1 MRVIQLGPFPPPHG
15 GVQTNLV
22 AIRDHLRRNG
32 HRAGVIHL
40 SRHRQTDA
48 DEVYYPKTAFE
59 TVQVLLRE
67 PADIL
72 HLHIGGRPT
81 GRLLGLTAFCA
92 AMPGRRAVLT
102 FHSGG
107 FCSSPEGKAVTPRSP
122 AAILFRRLAAIVAV
136 NRQIADFFRAQ
147 CAVPGDRVHL
157 ISPHA
162 TVRSEEA
169 ELPPAL
175 RAFFDAHDPL
185 LLSVGLLEPEYD
197 LPVQIEALG
206 RVRQK
211 HPNAGLAMIGSG
223 SLESQ
228 LRTLIAQQPY
238 AEHLLLAGDT
248 PHASTLRA
256 IRESRLLLRTTHYDG
271 DALSVREALDMG
283 TPAIVTDN
291 GMRPPGCRLIPSPP
305 SAEALGERIIEALGE
320 PPRVVVET
328 GAESRNLDAVLDLY
342 RRVLHTREFKE

>member
-22 AIRDHLRRNG
+22 AIRDHLRRTG
-32 HRAGVIHL
+32 HSAGVIHL
-40 SRHRQTDA
+40 SRHRKTDA

-72 HLHIGGRPT
+72 HLHIGGLLSN
-81 GRLLGLTAFCA
+81 RLLALMAFCI
-92 AMPGRRAVLT
+92 AMPGRKSVLT

-107 FCSSPEGKAVTPRSP
+107 FCSSPEGQAITPHSL
-122 AAILFRRLAAIVAV
+122 ASFLFRRLDAIIAV
-136 NRQIADFFRAQ
+136 NQQIADFFLTQ
-147 CAVPGDRVHL
+147 CAVPKERVHL

-162 TVRSEEA
+162 SVRAEA
-169 ELPPAL
+169 SLLPEMQT
-175 RAFFDAHDPL
+175 FFDTHDPT

-197 LPVQIEALG
+197 LPVQIETLG
-206 RVRQK
+206 YIRER
-211 HPNAGLAMIGSG
+211 HPNAGLVMIGSG
-223 SLESQ
+223 SLEAD
-228 LRTLIAQQPY
+228 LRALIAKQSY

-256 IRESRLLLRTTHYDG
+256 IQDCRMLLRTTHYDG

-283 TPAIVTDN
+283 TPVIATDN
-291 GMRPPGCRLIPSPP
+291 SMRPSDCILIPRPP
-305 SAEALGERIIEALGE
+305 SREPLQEQIEVLLASPALRTRTPTDPG
-320 PPRVVVET
+320 T
-328 GAESRNLDAVLDLY
+328 SNLDAVLALY
-342 RRVLHTREFKE
+342 EKLLS

>member
-32 HRAGVIHL
+32 HSAGVIHL
-40 SRHRQTDA
+40 SRHRKTDA
-48 DEVYYPKTAFE
+48 DEVYYPKTALE
-59 TVQVLLRE
+59 TVRVLLRE
-67 PADIL
+67 HADIL
-72 HLHIGGRPT
+72 HLHIGGSLT
-81 GRLLGLTAFCA
+81 SRLLGLTAFCA
-92 AMPGRRAVLT
+92 SLPGRKSVLT

-122 AAILFRRLAAIVAV
+122 ASILFRRLDAVVAV
-136 NRQIADFFRAQ
+136 NQQIADFFREQ
-147 CAVPGDRVHL
+147 CGVPGERVHL

-162 TVRSEEA
+162 TVRAEA

-175 RAFFDAHDPL
+175 QTFFDAHDPL

-197 LPVQIEALG
+197 LPVQIETLG

-223 SLESQ
+223 SLEGQ

-256 IRESRLLLRTTHYDG
+256 IRDCRLLLRTTHYDG

-283 TPAIVTDN
+283 TPVIATDN
-291 GMRPPGCRLIPSPP
+291 GMRPPGCYLIPSPP
-305 SAEALGERIIEALGE
+305 TVEALSGQIEEALRE
-320 PPRVVVET
+320 PPRAAAAPDA
-328 GAESRNLDAVLDLY
+328 GARNLDAMLDVY
-342 RRVLHTREFKE
+342 RRVLRNGG